1 MAEQKS
7 IIVEPLI
14 VEEKTKGSRSDN
26 NLKSAFAASP
36 IHKKELTDK
45 ERFETFIKLTK
56 GKILNGNGINSY
68 DTRFVGNDQNP
79 LPDLE
84 DVETGGGGLPSTPYT
99 PNLTSPGPG
108 SLNAA
113 NQPAYEGEFKDK
125 NNVSNFGS
133 GLNSLT
139 SPSETSQKISD
150 QSKLGQY
157 IMGRSY
163 QGSDG
168 KA

>member
-7 IIVEPLI
+7 ILVEPII
-14 VEEKTKGSRSDN
+14 VNEQPKGTRN
-26 NLKSAFAASP
+26 NENLKSAFYASP
-36 IHKKELTDK
+36 IHNNELTDA

-56 GKILNGNGINSY
+56 GVIVNGNGINSF
-68 DTRFVGNDQNP
+68 DTRYLGNDQNP
-79 LPDLE
+79 LPNLN

-99 PNLTSPGPG
+99 PNITAPGPG
-108 SLNAA
+108 SVNAA
-113 NQPAYEGEFKDK
+113 NQPAYEGNFKDP

-139 SPSETSQKISD
+139 SPSETASKIAE
-150 QSKLGQY
+150 QTTLGNY

-168 KA
+168 KS

>member
-7 IIVEPLI
+7 ILVEPLI
-14 VEEKTKGSRSDN
+14 VNQKPKGTRN
-26 NLKSAFAASP
+26 VINVKSAFPASP
-36 IHKKELTDK
+36 IHSKELTDA
-45 ERFETFIKLTK
+45 ERFESFIALTK
-56 GKILNGNGINSY
+56 GVIINGNGINSF
-68 DTRFVGNDQNP
+68 DTGYNGNDQNP
-79 LPDLE
+79 LPNLA

-108 SLNAA
+108 SVNAT
-113 NQPAYEGEFKDK
+113 NQPAYAGEFKDPD
-125 NNVSNFGS
+125 NVSNFGS

-139 SPSETSQKISD
+139 SPSETSNKIAERTS
-150 QSKLGQY
+150 LGSY

>member
-7 IIVEPLI
+7 ILVEPLI
-14 VEEKTKGSRSDN
+14 VEEKVKGTRFDKN
-26 NLKSAFAASP
+26 IKSSFSASP
-36 IHKKELTDK
+36 IHKKELTDA

-56 GKILNGNGINSY
+56 GVIQNGHGINSF
-68 DTRFVGNDQNP
+68 DTRYLGNDQNP
-79 LPDLE
+79 LPNLE
-84 DVETGGGGLPSTPYT
+84 DVEVGGGGLPSTPYT

-108 SLNAA
+108 SLNAG
-113 NQPAYEGEFKDK
+113 NQPAYEGTFKDK
-125 NNVSNFGS
+125 ENVSNFGS
-133 GLNSLT
+133 GMNGLT
-139 SPSETSQKISD
+139 SPSQTSQKIAE
-150 QSKLGQY
+150 QTTLGQY